1 MFNIF
6 RVGADLA
13 HVISIV
19 ILIRTIE
26 TKKSIKGISLKTQLL
41 YMLVFI
47 TRYLDLLTFKFGSI
61 YNFLLKIIYLGSTGY
76 TIHMILKYSKSINQ
90 YVDDFKIIYVLI
102 PSFIL
107 SLIFNYKFTFI
118 EIIWSFS
125 LWLEA
130 FAILPQ
136 LYMLQK
142 EGEGNLLTIHYIFA
156 LGIYRTLYI
165 PNWIYRYVAESRFE
179 YISILAGIV
188 QTVIYSDFFWVY
200 YNKVIKKVIK
210 LPQ

>member
-13 HVISIV
+13 HVVSIV

-26 TKKSIKGISLKTQLL
+26 TNRSIKGISLKTQIL

-47 TRYLDLLTFKFGSI
+47 TRYLDLLTFNFGSI

-76 TIHMILKYSKSINQ
+76 TIHLMLQHSKSITQ
-90 YVDDFKIIYVLI
+90 YVDDFKIIYILV
-102 PSFIL
+102 PSFVL
-107 SLIFNYKFTFI
+107 SLIFNYKFSLT
-118 EIIWSFS
+118 EILWSFS

-130 FAILPQ
+130 LAILPQ

-142 EGEGNLLTIHYIFA
+142 EGQGDLLTIHYIFA

-165 PNWIYRYVAESRFE
+165 PNWIYRYFAESRFD

-188 QTVIYSDFFWVY
+188 QTIIYSDFFWVY
-200 YNKVIKKVIK
+200 YNKVIKNVIK